1 MEVPGMLIRNPG
13 RPRAQE
19 LGRRRRGVPDERPW
33 KGGVLDPIARRARET
48 EQAGEPDNGG
58 AARLGEP
65 AGGGDGRGRAWFLP
79 AEIPSCES
87 TGAWS
92 DELCRVTA
100 VVFAISFF
108 WTRLCHFLI
117 CFLL

>member
-1 MEVPGMLIRNPG
+1 VARQ
-13 RPRAQE
+13 A
-19 LGRRRRGVPDERPW
+19 RG
-33 KGGVLDPIARRARET
+33 T
-48 EQAGEPDNGG
+48 EQAGDPDNGG
-58 AARLGEP
+58 AASLGEP

-100 VVFAISFF
+100 AVFAISFF
-108 WTRLCHFLI
+108 LTRLCHFLI
-117 CFLL
+117 CFLLEYKMPHFILDQITEFKVQTPTCA

>member
-1 MEVPGMLIRNPG
+1 MVVRRIADATGIKGEVSGMLIGTPG

-19 LGRRRRGVPDERPW
+19 LGRRRGGVPAERPW
-33 KGGVLDPIARRARET
+33 KGGVLDPVARQARGT
-48 EQAGEPDNGG
+48 EQAGDPDNGG
-58 AARLGEP
+58 AASLGEP
-65 AGGGDGRGRAWFLP
+65 AGGGDGRERAWFLP

-100 VVFAISFF
+100 AVFAISFF
-108 WTRLCHFLI
+108 
-117 CFLL
+117 